1 MKPIT
6 VYRMIKE
13 EVMSYGYDTITMYE
27 MYNPNLSRVSE
38 DTWIEP
44 TIETKDWKIKRYR
57 WSDGREIYA
66 AIDPELIQML
76 DIEIEET
83 EKFKWE
89 RTKLLK
95 ELKQADKKIEDL
107 VTDVENHTRIANEY
121 VNMSLWQRLKFL
133 FTGGL

>member
-13 EVMSYGYDTITMYE
+13 EVMSHGYDTITMYQAN
-27 MYNPNLSRVSE
+27 NPNLSRVSE
-38 DTWIEP
+38 DTWVEP
-44 TIETKDWKIKRYR
+44 TVETKNWKINRYVFN
-57 WSDGREIYA
+57 GKEMYA
-66 AIDPELIQML
+66 AIDPELRQIL

-83 EKFKWE
+83 EKLKWE

-95 ELKQADKKIEDL
+95 ELKQADKEIEEL
-107 VTDVENHTRIANEY
+107 RRDVESHMQIANEY
-121 VNMSLWQRLKFL
+121 ANMSLWQRFKFL